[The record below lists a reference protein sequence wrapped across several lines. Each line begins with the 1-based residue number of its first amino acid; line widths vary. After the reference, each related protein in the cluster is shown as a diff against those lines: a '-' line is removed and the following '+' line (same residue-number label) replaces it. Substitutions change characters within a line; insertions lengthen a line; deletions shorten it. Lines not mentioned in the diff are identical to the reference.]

1 MSSRTVR
8 TSLHQ
13 MHRLCRRE
21 GLRSRQML
29 FPPRSSLLRISL
41 RISSNLGGWPTC
53 HTSMCMATPFVS
65 STDLAAS
72 RFVSKMND
80 FTGARPTSRA
90 TMRCCSTGQFKIVT
104 TALTSTSSPTPSS
117 SLGLHQ
123 VAGDM
128 FASLLGRVV
137 LLTILRRSSTPPPRT
152 PLPLFRP
159 CGARDVRCQATPCV
173 WVPLVMDITVLWLL
187 LLDLRHLC
195 RLRSWWLP
203 LLHLRHLGRL
213 RPQWLPLLDLRH
225 PCRLVG

>member
-13 MHRLCRRE
+13 MQRLCRRG
-21 GLRSRQML
+21 GLRSRQKL
-29 FPPRSSLLRISL
+29 FPRRSSSSRISL
-41 RISSNLGGWPTC
+41 SISSNLGAWTTC
-53 HTSMCMATPFVS
+53 LTSPPLATRIVS
-65 STDLAAS
+65 FTDGVA
-72 RFVSKMND
+72 RFVSKMNG
-80 FTGARPTSRA
+80 FTGAWPTSRA
-90 TMRCCSTGQFKIVT
+90 TMRCCSTGPFKIVT
-104 TALTSTSSPTPSS
+104 TAWTSTSRRTPSS

>member
-21 GLRSRQML
+21 GLRSRQTL
-29 FPPRSSLLRISL
+29 FLPRSSSSRISL

-53 HTSMCMATPFVS
+53 HTSICMATPFVS
-65 STDLAAS
+65 STGSARA
-72 RFVSKMND
+72 RFVSKLIG
-80 FTGARPTSRA
+80 FTGAWPTSRA
-90 TMRCCSTGQFKIVT
+90 TMRCCSTGPFKIVT
-104 TALTSTSSPTPSS
+104 TAWTSTSRRTPPS

-137 LLTILRRSSTPPPRT
+137 LLTILRRSSTPPPRR
-152 PLPLFRP
+152 LPLFRP

-173 WVPLVMDITVLWLL
+173 WVPSVMDITVLWLP

>member
-13 MHRLCRRE
+13 MQRLCRRG
-21 GLRSRQML
+21 GLRSRQTL
-29 FPPRSSLLRISL
+29 FPPRSSSSRISL
-41 RISSNLGGWPTC
+41 SISSNLGAWTTC
-53 HTSMCMATPFVS
+53 RTLPPSATRIVS
-65 STDLAAS
+65 FTDWVRA
-72 RFVSKMND
+72 RFVSKMIGV
-80 FTGARPTSRA
+80 TGACPTSHA
-90 TMRCCSTGQFKIVT
+90 TMRCCLTGPFKIVT
-104 TALTSTSSPTPSS
+104 TALTSSSSRTPSS

-152 PLPLFRP
+152 PLPLFRL
-159 CGARDVRCQATPCV
+159 CGARDVRCRATPCV
-173 WVPLVMDITVLWLL
+173 WVPLVMDTTVLWLPL
-187 LLDLRHLC
+187 LDLRHLFRLQSWWLPLLDLRHLC
-195 RLRSWWLP
+195 
-203 LLHLRHLGRL
+203 RL